1 MVFSCI
7 LTFRF
12 FICLPDKQFFV
23 NFFLGDQ
30 KWPLKSCS
38 TLENVRGWKVMW
50 LIMSRYLAKISYL
63 NFVALAKLQKH
74 LTWYDP
80 SVPDCLSSKMETLII
95 YNIINTI
102 FSCIAFLSNLGSLIY
117 IIKSF
122 DIKQSFF
129 YILCLDAILVM
140 ISAFVSLIMF
150 SIAISGKTLDEIS
163 CSFLFMGS
171 QITVLTSP
179 MCNFMVS
186 YIR

>member
-1 MVFSCI
+1 MEGNVIDYVKIFGSNI
-7 LTFRF
+7 IF
-12 FICLPDKQFFV
+12 QFC
-23 NFFLGDQ
+23 GI
-30 KWPLKSCS
+30 S
-38 TLENVRGWKVMW
+38 
-50 LIMSRYLAKISYL
+50 KITMT
-63 NFVALAKLQKH
+63 KH
-74 LTWYDP
+74 LTWSDP
-80 SVPDCLSSKMETLII
+80 SVLTCLSYKMETLII

-129 YILCLDAILVM
+129 YILCLDAIVVM
-140 ISAFVSLIMF
+140 TSAFISLIMF
-150 SIAISGKTLDEIS
+150 AIAISGETLDEIS

-171 QITVLTSP
+171 QITVFTSP

>member
-1 MVFSCI
+1 MINYVKIFGSNI
-7 LTFRF
+7 IF
-12 FICLPDKQFFV
+12 QFC
-23 NFFLGDQ
+23 GI
-30 KWPLKSCS
+30 S
-38 TLENVRGWKVMW
+38 
-50 LIMSRYLAKISYL
+50 KITMT
-63 NFVALAKLQKH
+63 KH
-74 LTWYDP
+74 LTWSDP
-80 SVPDCLSSKMETLII
+80 SVLTCLSYKMETLII

-171 QITVLTSP
+171 QITVFTSP

-186 YIR
+186 YMR